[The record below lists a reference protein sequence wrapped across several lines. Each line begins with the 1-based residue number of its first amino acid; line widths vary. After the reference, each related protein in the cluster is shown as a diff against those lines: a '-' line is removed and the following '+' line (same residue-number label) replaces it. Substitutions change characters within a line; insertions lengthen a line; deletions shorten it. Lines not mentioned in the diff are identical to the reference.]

1 MSKHYHH
8 LVLAALLLLLAAGL
22 RLWRLGTIP
31 PGFNSTEM
39 ASLLMTEH
47 ASAGAIRVFDREQ
60 GQIEEM
66 MFHVLQAVLTGPTG
80 KGLITLRLPS
90 VWSGLLT
97 LALLYA
103 LARRL
108 YGTRAALLTAGLLA
122 VGFWP
127 VLLSR
132 LSLREALVPL
142 WTVATLL
149 ALVNA
154 FHIRQRVAPDT
165 PTITGYTA
173 LGIVVASSLYVHWF
187 GFFLAAIVTVAVA
200 YLFLTRQPISRHAAG
215 ASIFAILL
223 SLIVIIP
230 YLVTTLRLPEISGLA
245 ALRAAMSPAHI
256 LASIIDG
263 LAAIFPHGD
272 TNPAFNLPGRPLFGP
287 LSAILL
293 LVGAGHGL
301 RYWRRPAAFLPVLAA
316 TIGLIPA
323 LLSTEPGAF
332 IALTGALPALMLL
345 TGRGADLALEALV
358 DHRPAL
364 RPALPWL
371 AAGLIA
377 VNALWTGSDLFV
389 HFPAQPA
396 VRQAFN
402 AGRGAL
408 AAHLDRTAHR
418 IPTVVCSP
426 RLQDTAAQPGDPL
439 LLDLMMHREDVP
451 LRYVD
456 CANGL
461 ILAEGGA
468 PQQFAFTDR
477 TIIERIHPALRVWLE
492 GQPPVPVPGLADGSV
507 LQVDVARALGD
518 TAGRF
523 LTTAPTGWAPE
534 SPGGAGAATLP
545 VRFGGNITYLGYE
558 LPDDPTYAPG
568 DVVPVITY
576 WRTDGPVPRDLRI
589 FTHVLSDPA
598 AIVSQSSVINVWPP
612 SLHNRDVF
620 LQVSYVTL
628 PDSIP
633 PGQYDLSIGAYQAG
647 SGQRL
652 PVFDGDRVR
661 GDRLFLYQITVV
673 APGQGAG

>member
-1 MSKHYHH
+1 MSQRHLH
-8 LVLAALLLLLAAGL
+8 LVLATLLLLLAAGL
-22 RLWRLGTIP
+22 RLWDLGTIP

-47 ASAGAIRVFDREQ
+47 ASAGAIRVFDREL

-66 MFHVLQAVLTGPTG
+66 MFHVLQAVLTSPTG

-97 LALLYA
+97 VALLYA

-108 YGTRAALLTAGLLA
+108 YGPRAALLAAGLLA
-122 VGFWP
+122 AGFWP
-127 VLLSR
+127 ALLSR

-142 WTVATLL
+142 WTVTALL

-154 FHIRQRVAPDT
+154 FHIRQRVSPET
-165 PTITGYTA
+165 PTLTGYTL

-187 GFFLAAIVTVAVA
+187 GIFLAIIVTAAVA
-200 YLFLTRQPISRHAAG
+200 YLFLSRQPISRHAFG

-223 SLIVIIP
+223 SIIVIIP
-230 YLVTTLRLPEISGLA
+230 YLVTTLRLPEVSGLA
-245 ALRAAMSPAHI
+245 ALQAAMSPES
-256 LASIIDG
+256 LPRSIINA
-263 LAAIFPHGD
+263 LAAIFPRGD
-272 TNPAFNLPGRPLFGP
+272 PDPAFNLPGRPLFGP
-287 LSAILL
+287 LSAFLL
-293 LVGAGHGL
+293 LGGVAHGL
-301 RYWRRPAAFLPVLAA
+301 AYWRRPSAFLPVLAA
-316 TIGLIPA
+316 AISLVPA
-323 LLSTEPGAF
+323 LLSTRPGAF
-332 IALTGALPALMLL
+332 TALVGAMPMLVL
-345 TGRGADLALEALV
+345 LAGRGADLALDVLV
-358 DHRPAL
+358 DHRPGL

-377 VNALWTGSDLFV
+377 VNFVWAGSDLLIR
-389 HFPAQPA
+389 FPAQPA

-408 AAHLDRTAHR
+408 AAYLDRTAHR

-426 RLQDTAAQPGDPL
+426 HLQNTAAQPGDPL
-439 LLDLMMHREDVP
+439 LLELMMHREGAP

-468 PQQFAFTDR
+468 RQQIVFTDR
-477 TIIERIHPALRVWLE
+477 TLYDRIHPTLRAWLE
-492 GQPPVPVPGLADGSV
+492 GQPSVSVSGLVDGSV

-518 TAGRF
+518 TVGRF
-523 LTTAPTGWAPE
+523 MTTAPTGYAPE
-534 SPGGAGAATLP
+534 SPGGAGAARLP
-545 VRFGGNITYLGYE
+545 VRFGGNITYLGYAP
-558 LPDDPTYAPG
+558 PDDPTYAPG

-576 WRTDGPVPRDLRI
+576 WRTDGPVPADLRI

-612 SLHNRDVF
+612 SLCNRDIF

-647 SGQRL
+647 SGLRL

-661 GDRLFLYQITVV
+661 GDRLFLYQITVT
-673 APGQGAG
+673 APGEATG